1 MRGGRQIGPSYRQ
14 TTCFRQNWRRRA
26 PDNAPRWNT
35 SRPRGL
41 ATSDALHEEPV
52 DEFVVVT
59 YPEPIRIE
67 TRPIEHFSVPDGAVG
82 LGYYHD
88 GHLIA
93 RGVVAPDSV
102 EAING
107 LLDEPVSLALAA
119 TEDAD
124 GNIDARVCL
133 VLPMEGS
140 QDGGDEEEEK
150 EPWKASVP
158 PPPNEVEEGEDE
170 DEDGEPRVALLPI
183 GNIVRSIADR
193 NHPEEVEV
201 DVWEML
207 DNLVRGQAQD
217 AAQKAIDDLLRGL

>member
-1 MRGGRQIGPSYRQ
+1 MDQ
-14 TTCFRQNWRRRA
+14 
-26 PDNAPRWNT
+26 
-35 SRPRGL
+35 L
-41 ATSDALHEEPV
+41 
-52 DEFVVVT
+52 VVVT
-59 YPEPIRIE
+59 YPEPLVIE

-102 EAING
+102 DAIKG

-119 TEDAD
+119 TEDAE

-133 VLPMEGS
+133 VLPM
-140 QDGGDEEEEK
+140 DGVANEEEEDEEA

-158 PPPNEVEEGEDE
+158 RPPMELEGEDDDEEEEDDDE
-170 DEDGEPRVALLPI
+170 DEEPRVALLPI
-183 GNIVRSIADR
+183 GNVVRSVHDR
-193 NHPEEVEV
+193 NHPQEVEV

-207 DNLVRGQAQD
+207 ENLVNGKAQD
-217 AAQKAIDDLLRGL
+217 AAQKAIDDLLKSL

>member
-1 MRGGRQIGPSYRQ
+1 MEQ
-14 TTCFRQNWRRRA
+14 
-26 PDNAPRWNT
+26 
-35 SRPRGL
+35 L
-41 ATSDALHEEPV
+41 
-52 DEFVVVT
+52 VVVT
-59 YPEPIRIE
+59 YPEPILIE

-82 LGYYHD
+82 LGYYHE

-119 TEDAD
+119 TEDED

-133 VLPMEGS
+133 VLPVNENE
-140 QDGGDEEEEK
+140 QEEDEEDAS

-158 PPPNEVEEGEDE
+158 PPPMEVEEEGEDE
-170 DEDGEPRVALLPI
+170 DDDEPRVALLPI
-183 GNIVRSIADR
+183 GNVVRSSRDR

-207 DNLVRGQAQD
+207 ENLVTGQAED
-217 AAQKAIDDLLRGL
+217 AAQRAIDDLLKNL

>member
-1 MRGGRQIGPSYRQ
+1 
-14 TTCFRQNWRRRA
+14 
-26 PDNAPRWNT
+26 
-35 SRPRGL
+35 
-41 ATSDALHEEPV
+41 V

-67 TRPIEHFSVPDGAVG
+67 TRPIEHFSVPEGAVG

-93 RGVVAPDSV
+93 RGVVAPDSL

-133 VLPMEGS
+133 VLPMEGG
-140 QDGGDEEEEK
+140 QDGGGDEEEAK
-150 EPWKASVP
+150 EPWRASVP
-158 PPPNEVEEGEDE
+158 PPPMELEEEDE
-170 DEDGEPRVALLPI
+170 DEEDEPRVALLPI

-193 NHPEEVEV
+193 NHPQEVEV

-207 DNLVRGQAQD
+207 DNLVRGKAQD
-217 AAQKAIDDLLRGL
+217 AAEKAIDDLLRGL

>member
-1 MRGGRQIGPSYRQ
+1 M
-14 TTCFRQNWRRRA
+14 
-26 PDNAPRWNT
+26 
-35 SRPRGL
+35 
-41 ATSDALHEEPV
+41 

-59 YPEPIRIE
+59 YPEPLRIE
-67 TRPIEHFSVPDGAVG
+67 TRPIQHYAVPEGSVG

-102 EAING
+102 AAIKG

-119 TEDAD
+119 TEDAE

-133 VLPMEGS
+133 VLPM
-140 QDGGDEEEEK
+140 DGVGEEEDEEEAN

-158 PPPNEVEEGEDE
+158 PPPMEVEEEEEDE
-170 DEDGEPRVALLPI
+170 EGDEEPRVALLPI
-183 GNIVRSIADR
+183 GNIIRSARDR
-193 NHPEEVEV
+193 KHLEEVEV

-207 DNLVRGQAQD
+207 ENLVRGEAED
-217 AAQKAIDDLLRGL
+217 AAQRAIDDLLNSL

>member
-1 MRGGRQIGPSYRQ
+1 MEQ
-14 TTCFRQNWRRRA
+14 
-26 PDNAPRWNT
+26 
-35 SRPRGL
+35 L
-41 ATSDALHEEPV
+41 
-52 DEFVVVT
+52 VVVT
-59 YPEPIRIE
+59 YPEPILIE

-82 LGYYHD
+82 LGYYHE

-119 TEDAD
+119 TEDEE

-133 VLPMEGS
+133 VLPVNENE
-140 QDGGDEEEEK
+140 QEEDEEDAS

-158 PPPNEVEEGEDE
+158 PPPMEIDEEDGDE
-170 DEDGEPRVALLPI
+170 DDDEPRVALLPI
-183 GNIVRSIADR
+183 GNVVRSSRDR

-207 DNLVRGQAQD
+207 ENLVTGQAED
-217 AAQKAIDDLLRGL
+217 AARKAIDDLLKNL